1 MLPVYNGNSNDTVL
15 DNERIQVNGTIFDG
29 LSDDVNPLTTCQ
41 MVDTFMCLSTR
52 VMIMIFQGI
61 IGQLQ
66 SRGMLHFFGGFLHQ
80 CTNYQAT
87 VRRND
92 VHHAKFG
99 QDLKKSICL
108 MTFAAWERR
117 ERSEIRLLE
126 FRIDFGLWQNSN
138 FF

>member
-15 DNERIQVNGTIFDG
+15 DNEGIQVNGAIFDG
-29 LSDDVNPLTTCQ
+29 LSYDVNPLTTCQ

-80 CTNYQAT
+80 RTNYQAT

-99 QDLKKSICL
+99 QDLKSQ
-108 MTFAAWERR
+108 
-117 ERSEIRLLE
+117 SV
-126 FRIDFGLWQNSN
+126 
-138 FF
+138 

>member
-15 DNERIQVNGTIFDG
+15 DNEGIQVNGTIFDG

>member
-1 MLPVYNGNSNDTVL
+1 MLPVYHGNSNDTVL
-15 DNERIQVNGTIFDG
+15 DNEGIQVNGTIFDG

-99 QDLKKSICL
+99 QDLK
-108 MTFAAWERR
+108 RV
-117 ERSEIRLLE
+117 
-126 FRIDFGLWQNSN
+126 NPSN
-138 FF
+138 GIFETLSSHCVTIAILD